1 MISVY
6 KTINYLKL
14 ALVRRGA
21 EEDVAFEKM
30 VKVKR
35 VRKVEEKER
44 GVKSKK
50 RESVNA
56 SEPVMKALSTMRV
69 VKNQTMMK
77 IMKSL

>member
-1 MISVY
+1 LISVY

-14 ALVRRGA
+14 VLVRRGA

-56 SEPVMKALSTMRV
+56 SEPVMKA
-69 VKNQTMMK
+69 
-77 IMKSL
+77 

>member
-1 MISVY
+1 MSVY

-14 ALVRRGA
+14 VLVRRGA

-77 IMKSL
+77 IIKSL